1 MCHAIVVM
9 FRGMPA
15 KPDTVSFSLKLSGTV
30 LASST
35 CTGSRPVWKL
45 QRDGEQL
52 LKAKWWESSMPE
64 RARRSMFGVATSGD
78 GGSPAAARW

>member
-15 KPDTVSFSLKLSGTV
+15 KPDTVSFSLELSGTV

-52 LKAKWWESSMPE
+52 LKA
-64 RARRSMFGVATSGD
+64 
-78 GGSPAAARW
+78 